1 MIFHHLGIFVK
12 SIDKASI
19 ILSRDLKAKK
29 VSSIITDINLQ
40 VKIQFFKHAN
50 NFVIEL
56 IEN

>member
-1 MIFHHLGIFVK
+1 MIFHNLGISVK
-12 SIDKASI
+12 SIDKANI